1 MHYDHNISK
10 ESHQIKLY
18 VVLKDAIGPSW
29 RFDLIF
35 RFMICNCDSSI
46 AVNGIFVYTIV
57 LAANANYLHN
67 PTYGS
72 FHKND
77 SIQLVHFNAPTY
89 RRFTNE
95 FFHIR
100 SLWLVGIFFFPTVN
114 SDNPLLYLNS
124 SLCLWSGTK
133 NGQTFL
139 GYQRSFPCVEL
150 QSRTATCLEGGS
162 CSQIPNFYEMTVSQV
177 WVCIFSFNIW
187 KLAQCVVFVY
197 SIL

>member
-100 SLWLVGIFFFPTVN
+100 SLWLVGIFFFSNSQFRQPSTV
-114 SDNPLLYLNS
+114 SKLFPLFMERDKKWTNFSWLPKII
-124 SLCLWSGTK
+124 SLCGVAKQDSYLFGGW
-133 NGQTFL
+133 Q
-139 GYQRSFPCVEL
+139 L
-150 QSRTATCLEGGS
+150 QPDS
-162 CSQIPNFYEMTVSQV
+162 
-177 WVCIFSFNIW
+177 
-187 KLAQCVVFVY
+187 
-197 SIL
+197 